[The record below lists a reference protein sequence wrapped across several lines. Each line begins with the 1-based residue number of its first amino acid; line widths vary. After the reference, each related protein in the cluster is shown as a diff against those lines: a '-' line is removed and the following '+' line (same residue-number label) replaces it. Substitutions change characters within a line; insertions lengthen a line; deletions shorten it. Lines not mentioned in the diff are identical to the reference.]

1 MLHLNPAF
9 RILLQDFLK
18 CVTLIVIVK
27 FTVKKIHISFH
38 DSLRIAGRIT
48 KQVSSIQPSPR
59 TNVPLSVYFSML
71 SFHSSSSKVVTMWP
85 ISLNLIFTSN
95 KKLPSLAHTHT
106 HILPGKY
113 PLSRPSTRPKL
124 QRRVVETNKTT
135 TNRIHT
141 VRESAS
147 VLFYFLDLR
156 TTTTTMTRT
165 SPQIVM
171 KKGNNSVILI
181 K

>member
-59 TNVPLSVYFSML
+59 TNVHLSVYFSML

-106 HILPGKY
+106 SCQANIHYLV
-113 PLSRPSTRPKL
+113 L
-124 QRRVVETNKTT
+124 QHVQSSNAELWRLTKQQRIVFTQLERV
-135 TNRIHT
+135 R
-141 VRESAS
+141 
-147 VLFYFLDLR
+147 LFYFISWTFAR
-156 TTTTTMTRT
+156 RR
-165 SPQIVM
+165 
-171 KKGNNSVILI
+171 
-181 K
+181 

>member
-1 MLHLNPAF
+1 MLHLNPVF
-9 RILLQDFLK
+9 RIWLQDFLK

-59 TNVPLSVYFSML
+59 TNVHLSVYFSML

-106 HILPGKY
+106 HTHPARQI
-113 PLSRPSTRPKL
+113 SIISSF
-124 QRRVVETNKTT
+124 N
-135 TNRIHT
+135 
-141 VRESAS
+141 
-147 VLFYFLDLR
+147 
-156 TTTTTMTRT
+156 T
-165 SPQIVM
+165 SKAPTQSC
-171 KKGNNSVILI
+171 GD
-181 K
+181 